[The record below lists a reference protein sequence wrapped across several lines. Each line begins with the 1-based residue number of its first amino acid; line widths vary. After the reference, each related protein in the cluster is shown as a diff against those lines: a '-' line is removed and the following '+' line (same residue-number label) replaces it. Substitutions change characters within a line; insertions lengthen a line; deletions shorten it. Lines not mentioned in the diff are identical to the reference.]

1 VSEEPRAR
9 VVDASALLAMLHAE
23 PGAEIVEEAVAES
36 AISTVNW
43 SEVYQ
48 RSLARGVDVAG
59 LRSDV
64 EALGLEIVLFTV
76 DDAEQAAEL
85 WPPTRH
91 LGLSL
96 GDRACLAL
104 ARRLGL
110 PTLTADRS
118 WLDLTLGVQIVA
130 IR

>member
-1 VSEEPRAR
+1 MSEARAC
-9 VVDASALLAMLHAE
+9 VLDASALLAMLHSE
-23 PGAEIVEEAVAES
+23 SGAEIVEAAIDQG

-48 RSLARGVDVAG
+48 RSVGRGVDVAG
-59 LRSDV
+59 LRNDV
-64 EALGLEIVLFTV
+64 EALGVEIVPFTV

-91 LGLSL
+91 IGLSL

-110 PTLTADRS
+110 PALTADRS
-118 WLDLTLGVQIVA
+118 WLGEDLGIDIVP

>member
-1 VSEEPRAR
+1 
-9 VVDASALLAMLHAE
+9 MLHSE
-23 PGAEIVEEAVAES
+23 PGAEIVEAAVDQG

-48 RSLARGVDVAG
+48 RSVGRDVDVAG
-59 LRSDV
+59 LRDDV
-64 EALGLEIVLFTV
+64 EALGLEIMPFTV
-76 DDAEQAAEL
+76 DDAEQAAQF
-85 WPPTRH
+85 WPPTRQI
-91 LGLSL
+91 GLSL

-110 PTLTADRS
+110 PALTADRS
-118 WLDLTLGVQIVA
+118 WPGQDLRVEIQP

>member
-1 VSEEPRAR
+1 MNTAVRGW
-9 VVDASALLAMLHAE
+9 VLDASALLAMLQAE
-23 PGAEIVEEAVAES
+23 PGAEAVEAAVEHS
-36 AISTVNW
+36 VMSSVNW

-48 RSLARGVDVAG
+48 RALTRGIATAG
-59 LRSDV
+59 LRADV
-64 EALGLEIVLFTV
+64 EAVGLRIVPLTA

-85 WPPTRH
+85 WRLTRH

-104 ARRLGL
+104 ARRLGRRA
-110 PTLTADRS
+110 LTADRS
-118 WLDLTLGVQIVA
+118 WTEAELGVEVQS